1 MDYVTFLVSCL
12 AVVLSCICGD
22 LCDAGSVPV
31 TLGVHTTPADGAGGA
46 L

>member
-1 MDYVTFLVSCL
+1 MTFLVSCL
-12 AVVLSCICGD
+12 AVVLSCNCGA
-22 LCDAGSVPV
+22 LCNAGSVTV